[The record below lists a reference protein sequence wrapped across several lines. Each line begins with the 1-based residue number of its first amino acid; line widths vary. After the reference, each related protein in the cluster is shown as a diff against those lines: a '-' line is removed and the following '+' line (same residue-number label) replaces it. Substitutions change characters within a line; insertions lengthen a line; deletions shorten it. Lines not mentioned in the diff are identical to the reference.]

1 MEYFFRHNPD
11 PHSNIN
17 MFGVWI
23 LLLVYL
29 FVIYWFRSKKKLL
42 KTQLFLVVLVE
53 FALIFWYSM
62 DKSLFLLEGLP
73 LYHCRIAAFMLPI
86 SYFTK
91 KYKLASY
98 FAYLGVIGPLVAYS
112 IPDPSKYMWPHITNL
127 TYVCAH
133 SMLIGSSLMFLLSE
147 REELSVNT
155 IIKITMI
162 MNVIVS
168 ILNTIIGSNYG
179 YLSRLP
185 DNLGLH
191 IISPVLFISIS
202 ALMII
207 TINSLQNLFRKLSP
221 SK

>member
-1 MEYFFRHNPD
+1 
-11 PHSNIN
+11 
-17 MFGVWI
+17 
-23 LLLVYL
+23 
-29 FVIYWFRSKKKLL
+29 
-42 KTQLFLVVLVE
+42 
-53 FALIFWYSM
+53 
-62 DKSLFLLEGLP
+62 
-73 LYHCRIAAFMLPI
+73 
-86 SYFTK
+86 
-91 KYKLASY
+91 
-98 FAYLGVIGPLVAYS
+98 
-112 IPDPSKYMWPHITNL
+112 
-127 TYVCAH
+127 
-133 SMLIGSSLMFLLSE
+133 MFLLSE

-191 IISPVLFISIS
+191 IISPVLLISIS

-221 SK
+221 NK